1 MMEERRRTAN
11 GERWCGAAAA
21 RTTDR
26 VFDPA
31 CLTEA
36 VYEEGVKNVALSALM
51 ASMFAYGQT
60 SSGKTYTMRGITEKA
75 VNDIY
80 RHIVNNSGLEI
91 YNENVRDLL
100 NLESGRNLKALDA
113 PEKGTVV
120 RKLVEETTNDDQH
133 LRHLISI
140 YEAQRQVGE
149 IALNDTSSR
158 SHQIIRLTI
167 ETL

>member
-1 MMEERRRTAN
+1 
-11 GERWCGAAAA
+11 
-21 RTTDR
+21 
-26 VFDPA
+26 
-31 CLTEA
+31 
-36 VYEEGVKNVALSALM
+36 
-51 ASMFAYGQT
+51 MFAYGQT
-60 SSGKTYTMRGITEKA
+60 SSGKTYTMRGITEKV

-113 PEKGTVV
+113 PEMQKGTVV

-158 SHQIIRLTI
+158 SHQIIRQ
-167 ETL
+167 

>member
-1 MMEERRRTAN
+1 
-11 GERWCGAAAA
+11 
-21 RTTDR
+21 
-26 VFDPA
+26 
-31 CLTEA
+31 
-36 VYEEGVKNVALSALM
+36 
-51 ASMFAYGQT
+51 MFAYGQT

-80 RHIVNNSGLEI
+80 RHIVNKNSGLEI

-113 PEKGTVV
+113 PEKGTMV

-158 SHQIIRLTI
+158 SHQIIRLI
-167 ETL
+167 IMGRKRKPDSSPAHDV